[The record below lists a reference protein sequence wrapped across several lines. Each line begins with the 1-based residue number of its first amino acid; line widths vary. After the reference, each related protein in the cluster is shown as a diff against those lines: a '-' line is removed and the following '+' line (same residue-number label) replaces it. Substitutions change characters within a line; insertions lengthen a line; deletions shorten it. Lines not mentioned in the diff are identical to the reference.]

1 MVNFSVIQVKV
12 VAPEKPL
19 EVNTFLKIPWANC
32 TVYIVSKYLCVDMA
46 IWDIQKYFVLILTSC
61 QIN

>member
-19 EVNTFLKIPWANC
+19 EVNTFPKIP
-32 TVYIVSKYLCVDMA
+32 
-46 IWDIQKYFVLILTSC
+46 
-61 QIN
+61 